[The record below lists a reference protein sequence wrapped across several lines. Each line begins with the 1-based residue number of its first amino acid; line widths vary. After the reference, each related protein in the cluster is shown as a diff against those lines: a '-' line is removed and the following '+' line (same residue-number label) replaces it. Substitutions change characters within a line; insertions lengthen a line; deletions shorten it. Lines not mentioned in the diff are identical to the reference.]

1 MQQKQATGIKKQKKV
16 SMESSGREEVE
27 IQVENKAVEG
37 HKIFTKLSPSLFR
50 TVVENLTQSQR
61 EWVTST
67 GLGSILDFKLTSY
80 PKYLGYGVVKSFVS
94 DDCCILLDK
103 RIIKIT
109 ENDVH
114 RILGLPLG
122 ASSIPFVNG
131 KSLSKEWRK
140 QYRDTEKC
148 FRVKVI
154 DVVNALKE
162 SMMVDT
168 NFKKNFILVLIF
180 FIQEPSNSYVRQ
192 NFLGLCFDLDKCF
205 KYNWCELV
213 VRYLK
218 VSSKVWLRNTETRFY
233 TGSLS
238 FMLVCCFK
246 SSVLKKHL
254 PCEKNII
261 Y

>member
-1 MQQKQATGIKKQKKV
+1 MVQK
-16 SMESSGREEVE
+16 
-27 IQVENKAVEG
+27 
-37 HKIFTKLSPSLFR
+37 
-50 TVVENLTQSQR
+50 LTQSQR

-67 GLGSILDFKLTSY
+67 GLGSILDFNLTSY

-94 DDCCILLDK
+94 DDCCILVDK

-109 ENDVH
+109 KNDVH

-122 ASSIPFVNG
+122 ASSMPFVNSQ
-131 KSLSKEWRK
+131 SLSKECRK
-140 QYRDTEKC
+140 QYRDIEGC

-162 SMMVDT
+162 STMVDT
-168 NFKKNFILVLIF
+168 NFKKNFILVLICF
-180 FIQEPSNSYVRQ
+180 FIQAPSNSYVRK

-218 VSSKVWLRNTETRFY
+218 VSSKVLLRNTETRFY

>member
-1 MQQKQATGIKKQKKV
+1 MQQKQATSIKKQKKD
-16 SMESSGREEVE
+16 SIESSGREEVE
-27 IQVENKAVEG
+27 IQVENEAVEG
-37 HKIFTKLSPSLFR
+37 HKIFTKLSPSLFS

-94 DDCCILLDK
+94 DDCCILVDK

-109 ENDVH
+109 KNDVH

-122 ASSIPFVNG
+122 ASSMPFVNSQ
-131 KSLSKEWRK
+131 SLSKECRK
-140 QYRDTEKC
+140 QYRDIEGC

-218 VSSKVWLRNTETRFY
+218 VSSKVLLRNTETRFY